1 MKFLGG
7 FSRRLLAI
15 VLLVMVMAVTI
26 KQIYPVVSSNVDVQP
41 LVFLPLVNKY
51 TPPKPQVNA
60 PFMTEIQYATSAVF
74 WFGRVTPEENYA
86 DVRVGYNQDRLW
98 VHLEIFD
105 RRLWYDPTP
114 TVAEFAQWDAVSLY
128 LDASGS
134 SGGLPSSLAYRFEGM
149 LNWWEPRPEFQQ
161 AYHWDGQ
168 DWAMTAMSFDVQS
181 GWRGNAPNDATDDRG
196 WLLVFEIPFTSLGFT
211 GAPTQGTSWRIALA
225 LHDRDSVQSAALL
238 DKVWPT
244 ELNSTQLDSWGGL
257 IFGLPVFQP
266 PAGSTPSGQ
275 TVVRHKLN
283 GQIVKDAMV
292 GGGFECGEGLEF
304 WTEWGH
310 TNYAGSTQV
319 NVQNEFDVSDWP
331 CFSKYYINFPLNS
344 IPAGKEIL
352 SATLTL
358 YQIGNAGG
366 GIWGDPGNSVVQVL
380 TIQDPWDEITISW
393 NNAPLAFENISM
405 ARVDPITIA
414 GVPRV
419 WDVSY
424 AVQQAYR
431 TNGDLHLALYSAD
444 VDYNTGRYFNSS
456 DLNDYEENRRP
467 TLMVNWREP

>member
-15 VLLVMVMAVTI
+15 VLLIIVML
-26 KQIYPVVSSNVDVQP
+26 VSSIQLIPAVSSVMEVQP
-41 LVFLPLVNKY
+41 LVYLPFVIKY
-51 TPPKPQVNA
+51 TAPKPQVNA
-60 PFMTEIQYATSAVF
+60 PFMMEIDYAASAVF

-105 RRLWYDPTP
+105 RRLWYDSTP
-114 TVAEFAQWDAVSLY
+114 TAGEFAQWDAVSLY

-134 SGGLPSSLAYRFEGM
+134 SGGLPSSRAYRFDGM

-168 DWAMTAMSFDVQS
+168 DWALTAMSFDVQS
-181 GWRGNAPNDATDDRG
+181 GWRGNAPNDTTDDRG
-196 WLLVFEIPFTSLGFT
+196 WILVYEIPFSSLGLA
-211 GAPTQGTSWRIALA
+211 GNPSQGTSWRMALS
-225 LHDRDSVQSAALL
+225 LYDRDSIQSTAIS

-244 ELNSTQLDSWGGL
+244 GLNSSQLDSWGVL
-257 IFGLPVFQP
+257 KFGLPVFQP
-266 PAGSTPSGQ
+266 LTGSDPAGQ
-275 TVVRHKLN
+275 TVIRHKLN

-292 GGGFECGEGLEF
+292 GGGFECGEGLEY
-304 WTEWGH
+304 WTVWGQ
-310 TNYAGSTQV
+310 TNYAGSPQV

-331 CFSKYYINFPLNS
+331 CFSKYYINFPLNT
-344 IPAGKEIL
+344 IPPGKEII

-358 YQIGNAGG
+358 YLIGNAGG
-366 GIWGDPGNSVVQVL
+366 GSWGLPGDSVIQVL
-380 TIQDPWDEITISW
+380 TIKNSWDENTIAW
-393 NNAPLAFENISM
+393 NNAPMAFENISM
-405 ARVDPITIA
+405 ARVDPTTVA

-424 AVQQAYR
+424 AVQQAYQ
-431 TNGDLHLALYSAD
+431 TNGDLQLALYSAD
-444 VDYNTGRYFNSS
+444 GDYNTGRYFNAS
-456 DLNDYEENRRP
+456 DLNDYEETRRP
-467 TLMVNWREP
+467 TLTVTWGKP